1 MKIEYD
7 IEKGNGPYDAV
18 AEKIRELSK
27 DENGIEHIGTYIVC
41 LSTTVLGASN
51 ELLLWDCETNDYYWG
66 DDWYEGGEVELLGF
80 IEMQDVKVPLI

>member
-41 LSTTVLGASN
+41 LSRKNIV
-51 ELLLWDCETNDYYWG
+51 
-66 DDWYEGGEVELLGF
+66 V
-80 IEMQDVKVPLI
+80 